1 MGDSSILKKVPG
13 AKGFLGFVRKTS
25 GLRAVVGDK
34 AFSSMD
40 LAGQLAGVY
49 DGNYKPADVQPI
61 PTDNTDSA
69 AMVERDRVRR
79 LAKRASGL
87 DSTIRTSPAGAT
99 LYSAQ
104 PKSLLGS

>member
-49 DGNYKPADVQPI
+49 DDQLQAGRRAADPNRQHGL
-61 PTDNTDSA
+61 A

-87 DSTIRTSPAGAT
+87 DSTIRTSPAGA

-104 PKSLLGS
+104 PAAEDAAR